1 MDIAIYR
8 DILKLFEGIPKTD
21 VRLRVHRGTQTEV
34 ERNPTAERWSSGF
47 LMVRTVPRI
56 AGRV

>member
-1 MDIAIYR
+1 MS
-8 DILKLFEGIPKTD
+8 ECESTE
-21 VRLRVHRGTQTEV
+21 GTQTDV
-34 ERNPTAERWSSGF
+34 ERSPTAERWSSGF